1 MNRPKL
7 IPALLVPFAMMASG
21 FAGMASRMPKVA
33 VRMHDPFSVA
43 RWLQRGPPGTSPAAP
58 QAPRNR
64 TRAQRRAAR
73 RKKIAR
79 GHR

>member
-1 MNRPKL
+1 MNRPRPL
-7 IPALLVPFAMMASG
+7 SVLLGSLALMASG
-21 FAGMASRMPKVA
+21 FAGMGRRLSHVA
-33 VRMHDPFSVA
+33 LVP
-43 RWLQRGPPGTSPAAP
+43 GPRPSPPDASPAP
-58 QAPRNR
+58 SPGPRNR

>member
-21 FAGMASRMPKVA
+21 FAGMASRLPSVTARMNATFAA
-33 VRMHDPFSVA
+33 VRPLP
-43 RWLQRGPPGTSPAAP
+43 WGPPSTPAAP